1 MHLECECR
9 DAHRWGEH
17 GRLAHG
23 DVVGTRPAPGAV
35 HTADSAGFAMVAAG
49 ENHTLALSD
58 AGDLFAAGHG
68 LDGAAAGAQQG
79 IVRCLLGDA
88 AAAASCVGVA
98 AAAACCCCCCCWCA
112 EFLLLSLSLS
122 SRNTDLRAGHAC
134 RRARVRC
141 ATAGDDAAP
150 RRAPHQRGRIS
161 HRSGVHD
168 VLRCDGCAHVL
179 LLLLCSV
186 QCCAVL

>member
-1 MHLECECR
+1 MCACVFWMHLECECR
-9 DAHRWGEH
+9 AAHRWGEH

-98 AAAACCCCCCCWCA
+98 AAAACCCCCCCWCS

-122 SRNTDLRAGHAC
+122 SRNTDLRAGLRAGALGC
-134 RRARVRC
+134 GAPLRATMLRRVALPINAAVS
-141 ATAGDDAAP
+141 AIAAGYTTSFAVMGA
-150 RRAPHQRGRIS
+150 
-161 HRSGVHD
+161 
-168 VLRCDGCAHVL
+168 LT
-179 LLLLCSV
+179 
-186 QCCAVL
+186 CCCC